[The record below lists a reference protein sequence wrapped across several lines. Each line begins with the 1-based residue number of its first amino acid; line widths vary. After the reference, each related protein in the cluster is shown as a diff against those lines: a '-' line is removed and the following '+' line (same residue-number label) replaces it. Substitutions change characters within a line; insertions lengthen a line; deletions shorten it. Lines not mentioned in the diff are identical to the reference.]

1 MKWCM
6 NIGAIAEV
14 TGGEMRNVS
23 GDEIVKNVVRD
34 DREVTEGTVFVAL
47 NGENN
52 NGHRFIPA
60 LENGAVCCVVDKSEG
75 EFPGMPVVAVE
86 DTYKALGDIAAYYRD
101 QFNIPVV
108 GITGSVGKAPP
119 QRESFLG
126 AQPRVHNP

>member
-52 NGHRFIPA
+52 NGHRFVPRARKTAQCAALWTRARASSPACLLWRLRIPTR
-60 LENGAVCCVVDKSEG
+60 LW
-75 EFPGMPVVAVE
+75 
-86 DTYKALGDIAAYYRD
+86 
-101 QFNIPVV
+101 
-108 GITGSVGKAPP
+108 GI
-119 QRESFLG
+119 
-126 AQPRVHNP
+126 